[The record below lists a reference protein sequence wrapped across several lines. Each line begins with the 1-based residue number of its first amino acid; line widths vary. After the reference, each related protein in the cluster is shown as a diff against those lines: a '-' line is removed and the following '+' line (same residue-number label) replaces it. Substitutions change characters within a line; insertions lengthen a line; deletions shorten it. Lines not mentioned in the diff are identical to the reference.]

1 MPRLPFK
8 VRIVMSRQESDE
20 ESVTDGESVSSIM
33 DELKTQMATIDSIS
47 TQLETHVTDLYRRS
61 KAETTDWMHE
71 PLRPKP
77 HIAKWCGQHELPDSP
92 TLDAFTEACFK
103 AAKSIDLDTRT
114 ITFHKEDAAILWHG
128 KRRMTVFDMIA
139 FVPTLFE

>member
-1 MPRLPFK
+1 
-8 VRIVMSRQESDE
+8 MSRPESDDE
-20 ESVTDGESVSSIM
+20 PVSDDESVGSIM

-61 KAETTDWMHE
+61 KVETTDWMHE

-77 HIAKWCGQHELPDSP
+77 HIAKWCGKHALPDSP
-92 TLDAFTEACFK
+92 TLDAFTDACFK

>member
-33 DELKTQMATIDSIS
+33 DALKTQMATIDSIS
-47 TQLETHVTDLYRRS
+47 TQLERHVTDLYRRS